1 MGSNEKFCLRWN
13 DFERN
18 ISLAFREIREEKD
31 FFDCTISCGSR
42 QVEAHK
48 LILSAC
54 SPFFRTVLKQNPHQH
69 PLLYLKGVE
78 FQDMQA
84 VLNFMYHGEVNV
96 AQEELNSFLSVAEDL
111 QVKGLTQNK
120 SSQHQQPEQPRSR
133 HQKQQRQSTN
143 SDHSGGRASITR
155 YENSQQ
161 LEGDVQE
168 VEVHEIKKEPQA
180 TITQAQ
186 EYISSDPLTTQGHM
200 DTDTTQTNSHNTGL
214 QMAMSTTDETYREED
229 YDYGHY
235 DLQAEGMS
243 DYQAQGVGPTQGRR
257 CRPSKT
263 DEDIMSNILENQD
276 GHGFSCGLCGKNFGF
291 EKGHCKRHI
300 RNVHN
305 KIVTSLSCEY
315 CHKSYKNYDS
325 LRHHQR
331 TTHCVYKQ

>member
-180 TITQAQ
+180 TIPQAQ

-243 DYQAQGVGPTQGRR
+243 DYQAQGLGPTQDVVEAFAEKIERSG
-257 CRPSKT
+257 KY
-263 DEDIMSNILENQD
+263 
-276 GHGFSCGLCGKNFGF
+276 SCKLCGFVTRDKYNIRWHLEGKH
-291 EKGHCKRHI
+291 ELGSGYECDICKKGLKTKKQLTQHRLQCA
-300 RNVHN
+300 RNNH
-305 KIVTSLSCEY
+305 LY
-315 CHKSYKNYDS
+315 
-325 LRHHQR
+325 
-331 TTHCVYKQ
+331 

>member
-120 SSQHQQPEQPRSR
+120 SFQHQQPEQPRSR
-133 HQKQQRQSTN
+133 HQKQQRKSTI

-180 TITQAQ
+180 TIPQAQ
-186 EYISSDPLTTQGHM
+186 EYISSDPLTTQGHI

-235 DLQAEGMS
+235 DIQAEGMS
-243 DYQAQGVGPTQGRR
+243 DYQAQGLGPTQDVVEAFAEKIERSG
-257 CRPSKT
+257 KY
-263 DEDIMSNILENQD
+263 
-276 GHGFSCGLCGKNFGF
+276 SCKLCGFVTRDKYNIRWHLEGKH
-291 EKGHCKRHI
+291 ELGSGYECDICKKGLKTKKQLTQHRLQCA
-300 RNVHN
+300 RNNH
-305 KIVTSLSCEY
+305 LY
-315 CHKSYKNYDS
+315 
-325 LRHHQR
+325 
-331 TTHCVYKQ
+331 

>member
-1 MGSNEKFCLRWN
+1 
-13 DFERN
+13 
-18 ISLAFREIREEKD
+18 
-31 FFDCTISCGSR
+31 
-42 QVEAHK
+42 
-48 LILSAC
+48 
-54 SPFFRTVLKQNPHQH
+54 
-69 PLLYLKGVE
+69 
-78 FQDMQA
+78 MQA

-180 TITQAQ
+180 TIPQAQ
-186 EYISSDPLTTQGHM
+186 EYISSDPLTTQGHI
-200 DTDTTQTNSHNTGL
+200 DTDTTQTSSHNTGL

-235 DLQAEGMS
+235 DIQAEGMS
-243 DYQAQGVGPTQGRR
+243 DYQTQGLGPTQDVVEAFAEKIERSG
-257 CRPSKT
+257 KY
-263 DEDIMSNILENQD
+263 
-276 GHGFSCGLCGKNFGF
+276 SCKLCGFVTRDKYNIRWHLEGKH
-291 EKGHCKRHI
+291 ELGSGYECDICKKGLKTKKQLTQHRLQCA
-300 RNVHN
+300 RNNH
-305 KIVTSLSCEY
+305 LY
-315 CHKSYKNYDS
+315 
-325 LRHHQR
+325 
-331 TTHCVYKQ
+331 